1 MATVCERI
9 TALREKMKENGI
21 TVYVVP
27 STDCHE
33 SEYVCPHYR
42 ARAYMTG
49 FTGSAGTAV
58 ITMDKAGL
66 WTDGRYFLQAEDQL
80 RGTGIHL
87 FRMGNQGV
95 PTVEEY
101 VKAELCAGGCV
112 GFDGK
117 TMGTVSAD
125 KFRESTMEKVDP
137 SIQKRIWWERSG
149 RIDHRFPMKR
159 YGFWRSAGVV
169 KVQKVRLP
177 KCGKL

>member
-58 ITMDKAGL
+58 ITMDL
-66 WTDGRYFLQAEDQL
+66 SLIHIFQPDLRSSSRQRYRFL
-80 RGTGIHL
+80 
-87 FRMGNQGV
+87 
-95 PTVEEY
+95 
-101 VKAELCAGGCV
+101 
-112 GFDGK
+112 
-117 TMGTVSAD
+117 
-125 KFRESTMEKVDP
+125 
-137 SIQKRIWWERSG
+137 
-149 RIDHRFPMKR
+149 
-159 YGFWRSAGVV
+159 
-169 KVQKVRLP
+169 
-177 KCGKL
+177 

>member
-87 FRMGNQGV
+87 FRMGEPGV

-101 VKAELCAGGCV
+101 VKTELCAGGCV
-112 GFDGK
+112 G
-117 TMGTVSAD
+117 
-125 KFRESTMEKVDP
+125 
-137 SIQKRIWWERSG
+137 
-149 RIDHRFPMKR
+149 
-159 YGFWRSAGVV
+159 
-169 KVQKVRLP
+169 
-177 KCGKL
+177 

>member
-58 ITMDKAGL
+58 ITI
-66 WTDGRYFLQAEDQL
+66 F
-80 RGTGIHL
+80 
-87 FRMGNQGV
+87 F
-95 PTVEEY
+95 
-101 VKAELCAGGCV
+101 AGGGSV
-112 GFDGK
+112 KRNRYPSVPYGRTG
-117 TMGTVSAD
+117 GAD
-125 KFRESTMEKVDP
+125 R
-137 SIQKRIWWERSG
+137 G
-149 RIDHRFPMKR
+149 RICKR
-159 YGFWRSAGVV
+159 GASCWR
-169 KVQKVRLP
+169 L
-177 KCGKL
+177 CGL

>member
-66 WTDGRYFLQAEDQL
+66 WQIFSAGGGSVKRTRYPSVPYG
-80 RGTGIHL
+80 GTG
-87 FRMGNQGV
+87 GAN
-95 PTVEEY
+95 
-101 VKAELCAGGCV
+101 C
-112 GFDGK
+112 
-117 TMGTVSAD
+117 
-125 KFRESTMEKVDP
+125 
-137 SIQKRIWWERSG
+137 G
-149 RIDHRFPMKR
+149 RICKN
-159 YGFWRSAGVV
+159 GALCWW
-169 KVQKVRLP
+169 L
-177 KCGKL
+177 CWL

>member
-66 WTDGRYFLQAEDQL
+66 WTDGRYFLQAAQELSGSGICGVAVISAIYGAADIRRASEDL
-80 RGTGIHL
+80 
-87 FRMGNQGV
+87 
-95 PTVEEY
+95 
-101 VKAELCAGGCV
+101 KAA
-112 GFDGK
+112 
-117 TMGTVSAD
+117 T
-125 KFRESTMEKVDP
+125 REML
-137 SIQKRIWWERSG
+137 Q
-149 RIDHRFPMKR
+149 
-159 YGFWRSAGVV
+159 A
-169 KVQKVRLP
+169 
-177 KCGKL
+177 

>member
-87 FRMGNQGV
+87 FRMGEPGG

-112 GFDGK
+112 GFDAK
-117 TMGTVSAD
+117 TMGAVSAD
-125 KFRESTMEKVDP
+125 KFRESAMEKGG
-137 SIQKRIWWERSG
+137 SIYTEKDLVGEIWPDRPQIPDEKYIAALSSSVISTSGLMLRINLTR
-149 RIDHRFPMKR
+149 
-159 YGFWRSAGVV
+159 
-169 KVQKVRLP
+169 
-177 KCGKL
+177 